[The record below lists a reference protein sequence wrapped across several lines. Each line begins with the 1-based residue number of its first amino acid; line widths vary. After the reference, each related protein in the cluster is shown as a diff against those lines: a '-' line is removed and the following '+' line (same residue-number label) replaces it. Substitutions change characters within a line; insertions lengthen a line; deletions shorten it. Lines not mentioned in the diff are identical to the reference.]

1 MAVTKTTS
9 KGSGSKKSEPPFI
22 TRATNYVKESWAE
35 SRRATWPTMQDI
47 QRLTIA
53 VFSGLIIVTVYL
65 FALDV
70 IFTQITKL
78 LFGL

>member
-9 KGSGSKKSEPPFI
+9 KRTGSGKSEPPFF
-22 TRATNYVKESWAE
+22 TRATNYVKESVAE
-35 SRRATWPTMQDI
+35 TRRATWPTMQDV

-53 VFSGLIIVTVYL
+53 VFGGVTIVAVYL
-65 FALDV
+65 FVLDIV
-70 IFTQITKL
+70 FSFITRR